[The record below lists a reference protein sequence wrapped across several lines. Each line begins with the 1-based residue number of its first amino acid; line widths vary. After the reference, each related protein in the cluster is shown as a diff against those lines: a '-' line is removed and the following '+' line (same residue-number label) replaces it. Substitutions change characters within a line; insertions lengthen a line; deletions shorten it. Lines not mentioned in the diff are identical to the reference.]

1 MEPQQRR
8 RRGSGHTVM
17 QRSLKPAVLNND
29 IYSGDLMSF
38 RAVRIVLLSLV
49 FLLSI
54 FPIAGNLD
62 AQTLAG
68 ALNGVVTD
76 PSGGVITK
84 AAVRLT
90 NASGA
95 SLDTTTNRD
104 GFYEFK
110 ELAPG
115 TYTVK
120 AVAKGFAI
128 FTQQAVQILA
138 GQTQHAN
145 IGLLIQV
152 EEEKVEVS
160 DSSTKVD
167 IAPSNNAGMVV
178 MQGKDLDAL
187 SDDPDELQSELQTL
201 AGPSAGP
208 NGGQIYID
216 GFTAGTL
223 PPKSSIREIRIN
235 QNPFSAEYD
244 KLGHGRIE
252 IFTKPGTD
260 EFHGQAFL
268 SGTTAAFNA
277 RNPFGNLPPGTPEPG
292 NHSTQYSAN
301 IGGPLS
307 RKASFFFNIEGRD
320 VIDLHIVNTPFVD
333 PVTFQI
339 VPQFSQVVP
348 NPGKRYNLSPRLDY
362 QVTPT
367 NTLTARYQYFHNT
380 DENEGSGQFNLAEQG
395 FNQVN
400 AEQTLQV
407 SDTQVV
413 NAKTINETRFQF
425 VRSTNTQT
433 PLSVTPTIQ
442 VQGAFTS
449 GGNVQGITSD
459 TLDRYELQNYT
470 SMALGKH
477 FVKFGAR
484 LRENRDNNFETA
496 NFNGAFSFGT
506 RQTPAPSASCPGA
519 SGQLTGIQAYQQ
531 LAMGLA
537 NGQSVQ
543 TLIACGFGP
552 TNYAVSASPVGNPT
566 VRVSWFDAG
575 LYAQDDWRVRPNLTV
590 SYGLRFE
597 TQNNI
602 PDHADFA
609 PRLGLAWGIG
619 GTPKNPPKTVL
630 RAGFGMFYDRFGY
643 DLVAQQQ
650 RLNGSIQQQ
659 FIVNNPNFYL
669 SNTPPVSRLQQSGAP
684 ATVYIVNSHLRTPYT
699 MQTGVSVER
708 QLGKSANLAVTYL
721 NARGVH
727 AFFTNNINAPNPAN
741 GGLRPLPNEGNI
753 FQYQSNGVFRQ
764 NQLVVNSSVRM
775 GTKLSTFG
783 YYTLNYAKSNT
794 GGPGYFPSN
803 PYDPSEDYGR
813 ASFDVRHRVF
823 IGGSASL
830 PYAFRLSPFMIATSG
845 SLFNVT
851 TGVDAFGDLQFNQR
865 AAFAACSPV
874 NQTPYGC
881 FDPNVKAGE
890 KIVPINFL
898 TGPGKF
904 TLNLRLS
911 RAFGFGK
918 KAETANTGPGGG
930 HGAGGTF
937 GRGPGGGGPG
947 QRGGFGGRGP
957 SGPDSN
963 LSNHRYGLTFSVA
976 VRNIFNNV
984 NVDTPV
990 GDVSSRLFGQS
1001 NGLAGRP
1008 FSQSTSNRRI
1018 DLQATL
1024 SF

>member
-1 MEPQQRR
+1 
-8 RRGSGHTVM
+8 
-17 QRSLKPAVLNND
+17 
-29 IYSGDLMSF
+29 MSF
-38 RAVRIVLLSLV
+38 RPIGIVLLKLV

-54 FPIAGNLD
+54 FPIGGNLE
-62 AQTLAG
+62 AQTSTG
-68 ALNGVVTD
+68 GLNGVVTD
-76 PSGGVITK
+76 PSGGVIAK
-84 AAVRLT
+84 AAVRLI

-110 ELAPG
+110 ELVSG

-120 AVAKGFAI
+120 AAAKGFAI
-128 FTQQAVQILA
+128 LTQEDVQILA
-138 GQTQHAN
+138 GQIQQLN
-145 IGLLIQV
+145 IGLVIQM

-178 MQGKDLDAL
+178 MQGKDLEAL

-223 PPKSSIREIRIN
+223 PPKASIREIRIN

-244 KLGHGRIE
+244 KLGYGRIE
-252 IFTKPGTD
+252 ILTKPGTD
-260 EFHGQAFL
+260 QFHGQAYV

-277 RNPFGNLPPGTPEPG
+277 RNPFGNLPAGTPQPG
-292 NHSTQYSAN
+292 NHSTQYSGN

-307 RKASFFFNIEGRD
+307 KKASFFFNVEGRD
-320 VIDLHIVNTPFVD
+320 VIDLHVVDTSFVD
-333 PVTFQI
+333 PNTFQI
-339 VPQFSQVVP
+339 LPNFTQVVP
-348 NPGKRYNLSPRLDY
+348 NPGRRYNLSPRLDY
-362 QVTPT
+362 QLTPT

-395 FNQVN
+395 FNVVN
-400 AEQTLQV
+400 AEHTLQI

-425 VRSTNTQT
+425 LRTTETQT
-433 PLSVTPTIQ
+433 PVSTSPTIQ
-442 VQGAFTS
+442 VQGAFTT
-449 GGNVQGITSD
+449 GGNVQGVLNDS
-459 TLDRYELQNYT
+459 LDRYEIQNYT

-484 LRENRDNNFETA
+484 LRANRDDNFETA

-506 RQTPAPSASCPGA
+506 RQTPLPSASCSGA
-519 SGQLTGIQAYQQ
+519 SVQLTGIEAYQQ
-531 LAMGLA
+531 LVMGLA

-543 TLIACGFGP
+543 SLISCGYGP
-552 TNYAVSASPVGNPT
+552 TNYSVSASPAGNPT
-566 VRVSWFDAG
+566 VRVNWFDAG
-575 LYAQDDWRVRPNLTV
+575 LYAQDDWRVRPNITL

-602 PDHADFA
+602 PDHADIA
-609 PRLGLAWGIG
+609 PRLGVAWGIG

-630 RAGFGMFYDRFGY
+630 RTGFGMFYDRFGY

-650 RLNGSIQQQ
+650 RLNGLIQQK
-659 FIVNNPNFYL
+659 FIVNNPDFYL
-669 SNTPPVSRLQQSGAP
+669 SNTPPVSQFQQSGA
-684 ATVYIVNSHLRTPYT
+684 ATTVYSANSHLRTPYT

-708 QLGKSANLAVTYL
+708 QLSKSANLAVTYL

-741 GGLRPLPNEGNI
+741 SGQRPLPNQGNI
-753 FQYQSNGVFRQ
+753 FQYQSDGLFRQ
-764 NQLVVNSSVRM
+764 NQLIVNSSIRM
-775 GTKLSTFG
+775 GTKLSAFG
-783 YYTLNYAKSNT
+783 YYSLNYAKSDT
-794 GGPGYFPSN
+794 GGSGYFPSN
-803 PYDPSEDYGR
+803 PYDPGEDYGR

-845 SLFNVT
+845 SPFNVT
-851 TGVDAFGDLQFNQR
+851 TGVDAFGDSQFNQR
-865 AAFAACSPV
+865 AAFAICSPTV
-874 NQTPYGC
+874 KQTPYGC
-881 FDPNVKAGE
+881 FDSNPQPGE

-904 TLNLRLS
+904 TLNLKLS
-911 RAFGFGK
+911 KSFGFGK
-918 KAETANTGPGGG
+918 KSEATNTGPGGG
-930 HGAGGTF
+930 PGAGGTF
-937 GRGPGGGGPG
+937 GRGPGGAPG

-957 SGPDSN
+957 GGPDGN
-963 LSNHRYGLTFSVA
+963 ITNHRYSLTFSVSA
-976 VRNIFNNV
+976 RNIFNHV
-984 NVDTPV
+984 NLATPV
-990 GDVSSRLFGQS
+990 GNLSSSLFGLS
-1001 NGLAGRP
+1001 NGLAGQP

-1018 DLQATL
+1018 DLQATF

>member
-1 MEPQQRR
+1 MPL
-8 RRGSGHTVM
+8 S
-17 QRSLKPAVLNND
+17 PASKFN
-29 IYSGDLMSF
+29 YFGELMSF
-38 RAVRIVLLSLV
+38 RTTQIVLLNLL
-49 FLLSI
+49 FLLSTLT
-54 FPIAGNLD
+54 FSGNLN
-62 AQTLAG
+62 AQTPTG
-68 ALNGVVTD
+68 GLNGVVTD
-76 PSGGVITK
+76 PSGGVIAK
-84 AAVRLT
+84 AAVRLI

-110 ELAPG
+110 TLAPG
-115 TYTVK
+115 TYTLK

-128 FTQQAVQILA
+128 FTQEDMQIIA
-138 GQTQHAN
+138 GQTKQLN
-145 IGLLIQV
+145 IGLLIQI

-178 MQGKDLDAL
+178 MQGKDLEAL

-223 PPKSSIREIRIN
+223 PPKASIREIRIN

-244 KLGHGRIE
+244 KLGYGRIE
-252 IFTKPGTD
+252 ILTKPGTD
-260 EFHGQAFL
+260 QFHGQVYF

-277 RNPFGNLPPGTPEPG
+277 RNPFGILPAGTPPPD
-292 NHSTQYSAN
+292 NHSTQYSGN

-307 RKASFFFNIEGRD
+307 KKASLFFNAEGRD
-320 VIDLHIVNTPFVD
+320 VIDLKIVSTPSFVD
-333 PVTFQI
+333 PNTFQI
-339 VPQFSQVVP
+339 VKFSDVVP
-348 NPGKRYNLSPRLDY
+348 NPGRRYNISPRLDY
-362 QVTPT
+362 QLTPT

-380 DENEGSGQFNLAEQG
+380 DENEGTGQFNLASQG
-395 FNQVN
+395 FNVVN
-400 AEQTLQV
+400 SEHTLQI

-413 NAKTINETRFQF
+413 NAKIINETRFQF
-425 VRSTNTQT
+425 LRTTEMQT
-433 PLSVTPTIQ
+433 PVSTTPSIQ

-449 GGNVQGITSD
+449 GGNVQGVLND

-470 SMALGKH
+470 SMAAGKH
-477 FVKFGAR
+477 FAKFGVR
-484 LRENRDNNFETA
+484 VRSNRDENFETA
-496 NFNGAFSFGT
+496 NFNGNFSFGS
-506 RQTPAPSASCPGA
+506 RVTPAPSASCTGLNGA
-519 SGQLTGIQAYQQ
+519 LTGIQAYQQ
-531 LAMGLA
+531 LVMGLA

-543 TLIACGFGP
+543 SLINCGYGP
-552 TNYAVSASPVGNPT
+552 TNYSVSASPVGNPT
-566 VRVSWFDAG
+566 VRVNWFDAG

-602 PDHADFA
+602 SDHADFA
-609 PRLGLAWGIG
+609 PRLGIAWGIG

-650 RLNGSIQQQ
+650 RLNGNIQQQ
-659 FIVNNPNFYL
+659 FIVINPNFYL
-669 SNTPPVSRLQQSGAP
+669 SNTPPVSQLQQSGAR
-684 ATVYIVNSHLRTPYT
+684 ATTYEVNPHLRTPYT
-699 MQTGVSVER
+699 MQTGVSLER

-741 GGLRPLPNEGNI
+741 NGLRPDPAKGTI
-753 FQYQSNGVFRQ
+753 YQFESDGVFRQ
-764 NQLVVNSSVRM
+764 NQLIVNSSIRM
-775 GTKLSTFG
+775 GTKLSAFG
-783 YYTLNYAKSNT
+783 YYSLNYAKSDT
-794 GGPGYFPSN
+794 GGSGYFPSN
-803 PYDPSEDYGR
+803 PYDPSADYGR

-845 SLFNVT
+845 SPFNVT
-851 TGVDAFGDLQFNQR
+851 TALDPFGDSQFNQR
-865 AAFAACSPV
+865 GAFAPCSPA

-881 FDPNVKAGE
+881 FDANPQPGE

-918 KAETANTGPGGG
+918 KTETANAGPGGG
-930 HGAGGTF
+930 PGAGGTF
-937 GRGPGGGGPG
+937 GRGPGGGPGPG

-957 SGPDSN
+957 GGPDGN
-963 LSNHRYGLTFSVA
+963 ATNHRYSLAFSVA
-976 VRNIFNNV
+976 ARNIFNHV
-984 NVDTPV
+984 NLATPV
-990 GDVSSRLFGQS
+990 GNLSSSLFGFS
-1001 NGLAGRP
+1001 NGLSGQP

-1018 DLQATL
+1018 DLQATF

>member
-1 MEPQQRR
+1 MPPWPKSKQI
-8 RRGSGHTVM
+8 G
-17 QRSLKPAVLNND
+17 
-29 IYSGDLMSF
+29 SGDLMSF
-38 RAVRIVLLSLV
+38 WHVRMILWSLL

-54 FPIAGNLD
+54 CSVAGNLV
-62 AQTLAG
+62 AQTPAG

-76 PSGGVITK
+76 PSGGVIAK

-110 ELAPG
+110 ALLPD
-115 TYTVK
+115 TYALK

-128 FTQQAVQILA
+128 FTQEDIQILA
-138 GQTQHAN
+138 GKTRQLN
-145 IGLLIQV
+145 IGLLIQM

-223 PPKSSIREIRIN
+223 PPKASIREIRIN

-244 KLGHGRIE
+244 KLGYGRIE
-252 IFTKPGTD
+252 ILTKPGTD
-260 EFHGQAFL
+260 QFHGQAFF

-277 RNPFGNLPPGTPEPG
+277 RNPFGNLPAGMAQPG
-292 NHSTQYSAN
+292 NHSTQYSGN
-301 IGGPLS
+301 VGGPLS
-307 RKASFFFNIEGRD
+307 KKASFFFNIEGRN
-320 VIDLHIVNTPFVD
+320 VIDLNAVNTPFVD
-333 PVTFQI
+333 PATFQI
-339 VPQFSQVVP
+339 IPQFTQVVP
-348 NPGKRYNLSPRLDY
+348 NPGTRYNTSPRLDY

-395 FNQVN
+395 FNQVK
-400 AEQTLQV
+400 AEHTLQI

-425 VRSTNTQT
+425 VRSTNAQT
-433 PLSVTPTIQ
+433 PVSASPTIQ
-442 VQGAFTS
+442 VQGAFTA
-449 GGNVQGITSD
+449 GGNVQGNSSD
-459 TLDRYELQNYT
+459 TLNRYELQNYT

-484 LRENRDNNFETA
+484 LRENRDDNFQTA
-496 NFNGAFSFGT
+496 NFNGSFSFGT
-506 RQTPAPSASCPGA
+506 RQTPAPTVSCPGPSA
-519 SGQLTGIQAYQQ
+519 QLTGIQAYQQ
-531 LAMGLA
+531 LVMGLA

-543 TLIACGFGP
+543 SLIACGFGP
-552 TNYAVSASPVGNPT
+552 SDYSVSTSPVGNPA
-566 VRVSWFDAG
+566 VRVNWFDAG
-575 LYAQDDWRVRPNLTV
+575 LYAQDDWRVRPNLTL
-590 SYGLRFE
+590 SSGFRFE
-597 TQNNI
+597 TQNDI

-609 PRLGLAWGIG
+609 PRLGIAWGVG
-619 GTPKNPPKTVL
+619 GTPKNPPKTVV

-643 DLVAQQQ
+643 DLLVQQQ
-650 RLNGSIQQQ
+650 RLNGLIQQK

-669 SNTPPVSRLQQSGAP
+669 SDTPPVSQLQQSGAP
-684 ATVYIVNSHLRTPYT
+684 ATIYEANSHLGTPYT

-708 QLGKSANLAVTYL
+708 QLGKSANLAITYL

-741 GGLRPLPNEGNI
+741 GNQRPLPNQGNI
-753 FQYQSNGVFRQ
+753 FQFESDGIFRQ
-764 NQLVVNSSVRM
+764 NQLIVNSSIRM
-775 GTKLSTFG
+775 GTKLSASG
-783 YYTLNYAKSNT
+783 YYTLNYANSNT

-813 ASFDVRHRVF
+813 AAFDVRHRVF

-830 PYAFRLSPFMIATSG
+830 PFAFRLSPFMIASSG
-845 SLFNVT
+845 SPFNVT
-851 TGVDAFGDLQFNQR
+851 TALDPFGDSLFNQR
-865 AAFAACSPV
+865 AAFASCPS
-874 NQTPYGC
+874 NSSTIKQTTYGC
-881 FDPNVKAGE
+881 FDSVPQPGE

-898 TGPGKF
+898 AGPGRF

-911 RAFGFGK
+911 KAFGFGK
-918 KAETANTGPGGG
+918 KAEATNTGAGGG
-930 HGAGGTF
+930 PGAGGTF
-937 GRGPGGGGPG
+937 GRGPGGPPG

-957 SGPDSN
+957 GGPDGN
-963 LSNHRYGLTFSVA
+963 ISNHRYNLTFSVA
-976 VRNIFNNV
+976 ARNIFNHV
-984 NVDTPV
+984 NLATPV
-990 GDVSSRLFGQS
+990 GNLSSSLFGLS
-1001 NGLAGRP
+1001 NGLAGQP

-1018 DLQATL
+1018 DLQV
-1024 SF
+1024 SFNF